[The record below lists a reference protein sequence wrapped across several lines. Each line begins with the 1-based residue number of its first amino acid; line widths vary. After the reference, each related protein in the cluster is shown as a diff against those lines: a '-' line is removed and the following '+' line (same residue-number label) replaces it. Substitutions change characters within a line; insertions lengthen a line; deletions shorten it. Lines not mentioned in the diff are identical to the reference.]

1 MKNTIIACR
10 MIHDEL
16 QQAMDEINSQDPV
29 IWVDSGYH
37 SEPERLKAKLQE
49 IIDGLEGTDNI
60 ILVYGYCGNALLGL
74 KATTANL
81 IFPRV
86 NDCISMLLK
95 SERLKDAYYLTRRW
109 IESPASIVQ
118 EYKIALERYGEER
131 TKKLF
136 RLMLK
141 NYTKFMLLETS
152 TYDTEKY
159 LKEIQEFAEKIGLN
173 VDSQEG
179 DLQFLKK
186 ILTGP
191 YDEKNFVIIKKGEKV
206 DLSHIV
212 NGDERKA
219 ANF

>member
-10 MIHDEL
+10 MIQDEL
-16 QQAMDEINSQDPV
+16 QHVMDEINSLDHV
-29 IWVDSGYH
+29 IWVDSEYH
-37 SEPERLKAKLQE
+37 SEPERLKSKLQE
-49 IIDGLEGTDNI
+49 IIDNLEGTDNI
-60 ILVYGYCGNALLGL
+60 ILVYGYCGNALIGL

-95 SERLKDAYYLTRRW
+95 SERLNDAYYLTRRW
-109 IESPASIVQ
+109 IESPASIIQ

-131 TKKLF
+131 AKKLF

-141 NYTKFMLLETS
+141 NYTKLMLLETG

-159 LKEIQEFAEKIGLN
+159 LKEIQEFAEKVGLK

-179 DLQFLKK
+179 DLHFLKK
-186 ILTGP
+186 ILIGP
-191 YDEKNFVIIKKGEKV
+191 YDENDFVIIKKGGKV

-212 NGDERKA
+212 RGNEKKA
-219 ANF
+219 VNY